1 VDELRRRL
9 TAWRVGT
16 GALAASL
23 VIGIVGACSGGA
35 PNVAAATLLT
45 RAKAKADN
53 SPGVHFALTSSNVS
67 TSGTN
72 ILSGSGDLA
81 RPDQIQGSFEVSID
95 GFTAKVGVASV
106 NGVFEA
112 LTPFSTHY
120 VRTDPS
126 KFGLTDP
133 AQLLNQNKGLTS
145 LLAIARDPRN
155 TKAERINGEL
165 LEDVTFTVPG
175 TAIPVLPDAAPS
187 QPVTLAVAINPES
200 FEMRRVTMTGPLTSA
215 KYNSTYVLTLTNYG
229 QHVNITLPPIS

>member
-1 VDELRRRL
+1 V
-9 TAWRVGT
+9 AA
-16 GALAASL
+16 ALGM
-23 VIGIVGACSGGA
+23 GIVGACSSGA

-45 RAKAKADN
+45 QAKAKADN
-53 SPGVHFALTSSNVS
+53 STALHFALTSSNVR
-67 TSGTN
+67 TSGTY

-81 RPDQIQGSFEVSID
+81 RPDEIQGTFEVSLD

-133 AQLLNQNKGLTS
+133 TQLLNQDKGLTS
-145 LLAIARDPRN
+145 LLAIAHDPRN
-155 TKAERINGEL
+155 TQAERLNGEL
-165 LEDVTFTVPG
+165 LQDVTFTVPG

-187 QPVTLAVAINPES
+187 QPVTLVAAINPKS

-215 KYNSTYVLTLTNYG
+215 KYDSTYVLTLTNYD
-229 QHVNITLPPIS
+229 QHVTITLPPTS